1 MDYVV
6 GSVASL
12 ISGNV
17 TPNRPK
23 RLKKP
28 LTPMKHQASPN
39 VTPKSQLVD
48 DKSVFLSPTMQKKKA
63 IVKKSPKRIF
73 QNDLDVTNEEGESNF
88 SSPKADKVKKH
99 LKDELET
106 DSQVLKNSKS
116 PKNNDNAIAEN
127 ENSSKKKKNKKNSL
141 TVSET
146 EALAD
151 ESIEN
156 NKENN
161 ENADNIEQSK
171 SKKRRKRSKSVSE
184 QEDTQVNENVVKPD
198 DSTENKSPK
207 KKRKSKASS
216 EKQECEQS
224 ENVTRDN
231 NKIENEENL
240 VDKNESKSPKNKR
253 KRSKSVAERDAENDI
268 NETDSNSKVEKSE
281 DSSGNKSPKK
291 KRKKSKSIADPEIEQ
306 NRSNI
311 GKTGDEDNKHKNK
324 KKNKKSSKKT
334 ENASG
339 VNPNA
344 ITNKDSDSEH
354 ESDDEMHSENEEEN
368 KKTLNTDPAEESSD
382 EEEAPKKKEVNKEKK
397 EDKQQQDTEDEIKR
411 TIFVGNVPFS
421 SKCKKEL
428 KKIFNQYGQIE
439 TVRIR
444 TVPVKDARVTP
455 KMAVIKN
462 ELHPDR
468 TTVNAYIKFADA
480 ASVSKALVEN
490 NTLLNGCHL
499 RVSRSDS
506 TGAEHD
512 PKCSVFVG
520 NIPFALEDDGLRER
534 FEKCGEIESVRI
546 IRDKKTNAGKGF
558 GYVNFKS
565 KDGVELALALT
576 EEDLTIKNRI
586 LRVKRC
592 TQLTHKKL
600 NKQETGKQGYVEK
613 QGYQGRQDKATWNK
627 GNQFNK
633 GKSGQDNT
641 EGAYRRIKR
650 KNQIDMSVCVLQDNS
665 GVNKDGTHTK
675 KNRKEFVG
683 MTAEKKKKQK
693 FNKGQKKKKVLSEI
707 LTKK

>member
-23 RLKKP
+23 RSKKP
-28 LTPMKHQASPN
+28 LTPMKHQVSPN

-73 QNDLDVTNEEGESNF
+73 QNNDLDVTNEEGESNF

-106 DSQVLKNSKS
+106 DTSACQVLKNSKS
-116 PKNNDNAIAEN
+116 PKNNDNAIAED
-127 ENSSKKKKNKKNSL
+127 ENSSKKKKNKKMSL
-141 TVSET
+141 TAPDT

-161 ENADNIEQSK
+161 ENVDNIEQSK
-171 SKKRRKRSKSVSE
+171 SKKKRKRSKSVSE
-184 QEDTQVNENVVKPD
+184 KEDTEVDENIVNETDSLKNVVKSD
-198 DSTENKSPK
+198 ESSENKSPK
-207 KKRKSKASS
+207 KKKKSKASV
-216 EKQECEQS
+216 EKEDCEKS
-224 ENVTRDN
+224 ENATYN
-231 NKIENEENL
+231 NKKIENEADN
-240 VDKNESKSPKNKR
+240 NESKSSKKKR
-253 KRSKSVAERDAENDI
+253 KRSKSVAEREDTENDVI
-268 NETDSNSKVEKSE
+268 ERDSNSQVEKSE
-281 DSSGNKSPKK
+281 DSSANKSPKK
-291 KRKKSKSIADPEIEQ
+291 KRKRSKSLGGTEQAEANQIAGDGSGSGKMEDEVEEQ
-306 NRSNI
+306 NKSI
-311 GKTGDEDNKHKNK
+311 DKDTKHKNK
-324 KKNKKSSKKT
+324 KKNKKTSKKS
-334 ENASG
+334 ENASE

-368 KKTLNTDPAEESSD
+368 KKTLNTDPVEESSD
-382 EEEAPKKKEVNKEKK
+382 EEEAPNKKEASKEKK
-397 EDKQQQDTEDEIKR
+397 EDEVHQDTEDEIQR

-421 SKCKKEL
+421 TKCKNPLIDLHVCLYIMNKNCKL
-428 KKIFNQYGQIE
+428 S
-439 TVRIR
+439 VCSSRMR
-444 TVPVKDARVTP
+444 TRVKGGVP
-455 KMAVIKN
+455 
-462 ELHPDR
+462 
-468 TTVNAYIKFADA
+468 
-480 ASVSKALVEN
+480 
-490 NTLLNGCHL
+490 
-499 RVSRSDS
+499 DS
-506 TGAEHD
+506 TSLVFPLYWTVIIYLLTYLEPILLTGWTD
-512 PKCSVFVG
+512 INQTQQVPKILASLFNPYFG
-520 NIPFALEDDGLRER
+520 YLPQ
-534 FEKCGEIESVRI
+534 
-546 IRDKKTNAGKGF
+546 GF

-613 QGYQGRQDKATWNK
+613 QGHRGRQDKTMGNR
-627 GNQFNK
+627 GNQFGK
-633 GKSGQDNT
+633 GKSGQENS

-650 KNQIDMSVCVLQDNS
+650 KNQDNS
-665 GVNKDGTHTK
+665 GGVPTRQDMTHTK

-683 MTAEKKKKQK
+683 LTAEKKKKQK